1 MQTTQTFSL
10 LMSCQAVMWTTQQT
24 FLLTFLWDWF
34 GNCFLF
40 AYLFFWTSLNFTDD
54 RYMFYTQLYL
64 IVYRQRLLQVW
75 LFFYTHKSG
84 VRGIYIR
91 LKNKEYEGPY
101 VINTSVCKIL
111 AVFLKEGRCKY
122 STDINRCVVP
132 LFLFYPPPTPFLFFV
147 FFLCYYILIF
157 F

>member
-1 MQTTQTFSL
+1 
-10 LMSCQAVMWTTQQT
+10 MWTTQHHLRSP
-24 FLLTFLWDWF
+24 FCELFFICLTFFF
-34 GNCFLF
+34 GGG
-40 AYLFFWTSLNFTDD
+40 ASLNFTDD

-132 LFLFYPPPTPFLFFV
+132 LFLFYPPPHPLSFLCFFSLLLHPH
-147 FFLCYYILIF
+147 FFLTARANDSIICPNDIN
-157 F
+157 